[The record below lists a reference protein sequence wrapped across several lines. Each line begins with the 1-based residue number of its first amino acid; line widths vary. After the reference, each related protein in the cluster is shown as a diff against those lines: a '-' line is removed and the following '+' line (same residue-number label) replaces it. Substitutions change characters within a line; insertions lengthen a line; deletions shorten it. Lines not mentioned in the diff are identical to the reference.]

1 MDNYSGATALR
12 VLSMN
17 FSKNQKYVSELLGSF
32 FLVLTVVGSG
42 IMADQLSQD
51 NGITLL
57 GNAIPTGL
65 TLIVIISIFGPIS
78 GAHFN
83 PIVSLVFWLKRM
95 MSFKDFI
102 AYVVMQISG
111 AIFGCV
117 VANIIFKLPPVTIST
132 LVRHDFS
139 QFLSEILATFGLI
152 LVIFIGSEVSKQNIP
167 VLVGSYIASA
177 YWFTSSTSFAN
188 PAVTVARQFS
198 DTFTGISPSGVP
210 TFIIAQI
217 FGAILGFIVIQW
229 LTNTVIESDY

>member
-1 MDNYSGATALR
+1 
-12 VLSMN
+12 MN
-17 FSKNQKYVSELLGSF
+17 FSKNQKYISELIGSF

-51 NGITLL
+51 DGITLL

-95 MSFKDFI
+95 MSLRDFI
-102 AYVVMQISG
+102 AYVIMQISG

-117 VANIIFKLPPVTIST
+117 IANIIFKLPPVTIST

-139 QFLSEILATFGLI
+139 QFLSEIIATFGLV
-152 LVIFIGSEVSKQNIP
+152 LVIFLGSKVSKQNIP

-210 TFIIAQI
+210 TFITAQI
-217 FGAILGFIVIQW
+217 FGAIFGYVVIQW
-229 LTNTVIESDY
+229 LNNKVVESD

>member
-1 MDNYSGATALR
+1 MDIYFVATTLR

-17 FSKNQKYVSELLGSF
+17 FSKNQKYVSELIGSF

-152 LVIFIGSEVSKQNIP
+152 LVIFIGSEVSKQTIP

-217 FGAILGFIVIQW
+217 FGAILGFIFIQW
-229 LTNTVIESDY
+229 LTNTVIESGY

>member
-1 MDNYSGATALR
+1 
-12 VLSMN
+12 
-17 FSKNQKYVSELLGSF
+17 
-32 FLVLTVVGSG
+32 
-42 IMADQLSQD
+42 
-51 NGITLL
+51 
-57 GNAIPTGL
+57 
-65 TLIVIISIFGPIS
+65 
-78 GAHFN
+78 
-83 PIVSLVFWLKRM
+83 
-95 MSFKDFI
+95 
-102 AYVVMQISG
+102 MQISG
-111 AIFGCV
+111 AILGCV
-117 VANIIFKLPPVTIST
+117 VANIIFKLPPFTIST

-198 DTFTGISPSGVP
+198 DTITGISPSGVP

>member
-1 MDNYSGATALR
+1 MDIYFEATTLR

-17 FSKNQKYVSELLGSF
+17 FSKNQKYVSELIGSF

-42 IMADQLSQD
+42 IMADQLSLD

-65 TLIVIISIFGPIS
+65 TLIVIISIS

-210 TFIIAQI
+210 TFIIA
-217 FGAILGFIVIQW
+217 
-229 LTNTVIESDY
+229 

>member
-1 MDNYSGATALR
+1 
-12 VLSMN
+12 MN
-17 FSKNQKYVSELLGSF
+17 FSKNQKYISELIGSF

-51 NGITLL
+51 DGITLL

-95 MSFKDFI
+95 MSLRDFI
-102 AYVVMQISG
+102 AYVIMQISG

-117 VANIIFKLPPVTIST
+117 IANIIFKLPPVTIST

-139 QFLSEILATFGLI
+139 QFLSEIIATFGLV
-152 LVIFIGSEVSKQNIP
+152 LVIFLGSKVSKQNIP

-210 TFIIAQI
+210 TFITAQI
-217 FGAILGFIVIQW
+217 FGAIFGYVVIHW
-229 LTNTVIESDY
+229 LNNKVSESD

>member
-1 MDNYSGATALR
+1 M
-12 VLSMN
+12 
-17 FSKNQKYVSELLGSF
+17 
-32 FLVLTVVGSG
+32 
-42 IMADQLSQD
+42 
-51 NGITLL
+51 
-57 GNAIPTGL
+57 
-65 TLIVIISIFGPIS
+65 ISS
-78 GAHFN
+78 
-83 PIVSLVFWLKRM
+83 
-95 MSFKDFI
+95 KDFI
-102 AYVVMQISG
+102 AYVVMQMCG

-132 LVRHDFS
+132 LVRHDIS

-198 DTFTGISPSGVP
+198 DTFTGIAPSGVP

-217 FGAILGFIVIQW
+217 FGAILGFVVIQW
-229 LTNTVIESDY
+229 LTNKVIKSD

>member
-1 MDNYSGATALR
+1 MDIYFEATTLR

-17 FSKNQKYVSELLGSF
+17 FSKSRKYVSELIGSF

-139 QFLSEILATFGLI
+139 QFLSEILATFGLV

-167 VLVGSYIASA
+167 VLVGSYITSA

-198 DTFTGISPSGVP
+198 DTCLLYTSPSP
-210 TFIIAQI
+210 RD
-217 FGAILGFIVIQW
+217 
-229 LTNTVIESDY
+229 S

>member
-1 MDNYSGATALR
+1 MDIYFEPTTLQ

-17 FSKNQKYVSELLGSF
+17 FTKNQKYVSELIGSF

-51 NGITLL
+51 HGITLL

-65 TLIVIISIFGPIS
+65 TLIVIISIS

-83 PIVSLVFWLKRM
+83 PIVSLVFLLKRM

-152 LVIFIGSEVSKQNIP
+152 LVIFIGSEVSKQTIP

-217 FGAILGFIVIQW
+217 FGAILGFIVIQF

>member
-1 MDNYSGATALR
+1 MDIYSGDAALR

-95 MSFKDFI
+95 MLLKDFI
-102 AYVVMQISG
+102 AYVVMQIGG
-111 AIFGCV
+111 AIFGCI

-152 LVIFIGSEVSKQNIP
+152 LVIFIGSEVTKQNIP
-167 VLVGSYIASA
+167 LLVGSYITSA

-188 PAVTVARQFS
+188 PAVNVARPFS
-198 DTFTGISPSGVP
+198 DTFTRISPSGVP
-210 TFIIAQI
+210 PCIIAHI
-217 FGAILGFIVIQW
+217 FGAILFFIIIHWLPNNVI
-229 LTNTVIESDY
+229 

>member
-1 MDNYSGATALR
+1 
-12 VLSMN
+12 MN
-17 FSKNQKYVSELLGSF
+17 FSKNQKYISELIGSF

-42 IMADQLSQD
+42 IMADQLSKD
-51 NGITLL
+51 DGITLL

-95 MSFKDFI
+95 MSLRDFI
-102 AYVVMQISG
+102 AYVIMQISG

-117 VANIIFKLPPVTIST
+117 IANIIFKLPPVTIST

-139 QFLSEILATFGLI
+139 QFLSEIIATFGLV
-152 LVIFIGSEVSKQNIP
+152 LVIFLGSKVSKQNIP

-210 TFIIAQI
+210 TFITAQI
-217 FGAILGFIVIQW
+217 FGAIFGYVVIQW
-229 LTNTVIESDY
+229 LNNKVIESD

>member
-1 MDNYSGATALR
+1 MDIYSGAAALR

-95 MSFKDFI
+95 MLLKDFI
-102 AYVVMQISG
+102 AYVVMQIGG
-111 AIFGCV
+111 AIFGCI

-139 QFLSEILATFGLI
+139 
-152 LVIFIGSEVSKQNIP
+152 
-167 VLVGSYIASA
+167 
-177 YWFTSSTSFAN
+177 
-188 PAVTVARQFS
+188 
-198 DTFTGISPSGVP
+198 
-210 TFIIAQI
+210 
-217 FGAILGFIVIQW
+217 
-229 LTNTVIESDY
+229 

>member
-1 MDNYSGATALR
+1 
-12 VLSMN
+12 MN
-17 FSKNQKYVSELLGSF
+17 FSKNQKYISELIGSF

-51 NGITLL
+51 DGITLL

-95 MSFKDFI
+95 MSLSDFI
-102 AYVVMQISG
+102 AYVIMQISG

-117 VANIIFKLPPVTIST
+117 IANIIFKLPPVTIST

-139 QFLSEILATFGLI
+139 QFLSEIIATFGLV
-152 LVIFIGSEVSKQNIP
+152 LVIFLGSKVSKQNIP

-210 TFIIAQI
+210 TFITAQI
-217 FGAILGFIVIQW
+217 FGAIFGYVVVQW
-229 LTNTVIESDY
+229 LNNKVIESD

>member
-1 MDNYSGATALR
+1 
-12 VLSMN
+12 MN
-17 FSKNQKYVSELLGSF
+17 FSKNQKYVSEFIGSF

-51 NGITLL
+51 DGVTLL

-65 TLIVIISIFGPIS
+65 TLVVIISIFGPIS

-83 PIVSLVFWLKRM
+83 PIVSLVFWFKKVI
-95 MSFKDFI
+95 SFRDFI
-102 AYVVMQISG
+102 AYVIMQISG
-111 AIFGCV
+111 GIFGCI
-117 VANIIFKLPPVTIST
+117 VANIIFELPLVTIST
-132 LVRHDFS
+132 LARHDFS

-152 LVIFIGSEVSKQNIP
+152 LVIFLGREVAKLNIP

-188 PAVTVARQFS
+188 PAVTIARQFS

-210 TFIIAQI
+210 VFITAQI
-217 FGAILGFIVIQW
+217 LGAIIGYFFIQW
-229 LTNTVIESDY
+229 LTHTAD

>member
-1 MDNYSGATALR
+1 
-12 VLSMN
+12 MN
-17 FSKNQKYVSELLGSF
+17 FSKNQKYISELIGSF

-51 NGITLL
+51 DGITLL

-95 MSFKDFI
+95 MSLRDFI
-102 AYVVMQISG
+102 AYVIMQISG

-117 VANIIFKLPPVTIST
+117 IANIIFKLPPVTIST

-139 QFLSEILATFGLI
+139 QFLSEIIATFGLV
-152 LVIFIGSEVSKQNIP
+152 LVIFLGSKVSKQNIP

-210 TFIIAQI
+210 TFITAQI
-217 FGAILGFIVIQW
+217 FGAIFGYVVIQW
-229 LTNTVIESDY
+229 LNHKVIESD

>member
-1 MDNYSGATALR
+1 
-12 VLSMN
+12 MN
-17 FSKNQKYVSELLGSF
+17 FSKNQRYVSELIGSF

-42 IMADQLSQD
+42 IMADHLSQD
-51 NGITLL
+51 DGITLL

-83 PIVSLVFWLKRM
+83 PIVTLVFWLKRM
-95 MSFKDFI
+95 MSLSDFI
-102 AYVVMQISG
+102 AYVIMQISG

-117 VANIIFKLPPVTIST
+117 IANIIFKLPPVTIST

-139 QFLSEILATFGLI
+139 QFLSEIIATFGLV
-152 LVIFIGSEVSKQNIP
+152 LVIFLGSKVSKQNIP

-188 PAVTVARQFS
+188 PAVTIARQFS

-210 TFIIAQI
+210 TFITAQI
-217 FGAILGFIVIQW
+217 FGAVFGFVVIQW
-229 LTNTVIESDY
+229 LNNKVIESD

>member
-1 MDNYSGATALR
+1 
-12 VLSMN
+12 MN
-17 FSKNQKYVSELLGSF
+17 FSKNQKYISELIGSF

-51 NGITLL
+51 DGITLL

-95 MSFKDFI
+95 MSLRDFI
-102 AYVVMQISG
+102 AYVIMQISG

-117 VANIIFKLPPVTIST
+117 IANIIFKLPPVTVST

-139 QFLSEILATFGLI
+139 QFLSEIIATFGLV
-152 LVIFIGSEVSKQNIP
+152 LVIFLGSKVSKQNIP

-210 TFIIAQI
+210 TFITAQI
-217 FGAILGFIVIQW
+217 FGAIFGYVVIQW
-229 LTNTVIESDY
+229 LNNKVIESD